1 MSRLCY
7 NIIGGSVKDTF
18 KNLRRVYKKYGR
30 EYKGALIKNFIF
42 SLFGIFTNICIP
54 LFSAKFIISF
64 TDSKF
69 EQAIYMALIILVICA
84 IETVKILLIR
94 KNNQIVRRGIVRN
107 IQMSLGREILKLDQ
121 TTLDSNSSGTFI
133 QRLTNDTEK
142 MSRIFTNGMVIIIR
156 FLSIIGSFIAILVID
171 WHMFVYY
178 SVVSLLLS
186 VLNYVKNEKV
196 GEKDREY
203 RKESDVVA
211 GLTGELVRGA
221 RDIKM
226 LYAKESFMKNLDE
239 KIAIQNDKHF
249 EMRNIDMNYNLV
261 IGYIKIFLE
270 FVAILLL
277 ILLVNNNV
285 LTVAVAIVLY
295 NYRTTVL
302 TNFMDIVSELL
313 DECKNFNISSER
325 VFAIVNNKA
334 FKKEKFGDKSLN
346 GIEGNFEFR
355 NVSFG
360 YNENMVL
367 KNLSFKISSGSTV
380 GIVGKSGSGKTTI
393 FNLLCKLYDVNS
405 GEIRIDNVN
414 IEELDE
420 EAIRG
425 NITIISQNPYI
436 FNMSIKDNLKLVKS
450 DITDEEIVEVCK
462 TACLDDYIESLPK
475 KYDTIVGEGGIN
487 LSGGQRQRLAIARAL
502 VQNTKIILFDEATS
516 ALDNVTQLKIQ
527 TAIDNLKGNYTLI
540 IIAHRLS
547 TIINC
552 DKIFI
557 LEDGKISA
565 IGTHKELLKENK
577 YYKSLCETEL
587 VQK

>member
-1 MSRLCY
+1 M
-7 NIIGGSVKDTF
+7 KETF
-18 KNLRRVYKKYGR
+18 KNLKKVFRKYGR
-30 EYKGALIKNFIF
+30 EYKGTLIRNSIF

-54 LFSAKFIISF
+54 IFSAKFIINF

-69 EQAIYMALIILVICA
+69 EQAIYMALIILVIYA
-84 IETVKILLIR
+84 IEIIKIMLIR
-94 KNNQIVRRGIVRN
+94 RNNQILRRGIVKN
-107 IQMSLGREILKLDQ
+107 IQMSLGREILRLEQ

-133 QRLTNDTEK
+133 QRLTGDTEK
-142 MSRIFTNGMVIIIR
+142 MSRIFTNGMVIIVK
-156 FLSIIGSFIAILVID
+156 FLSALGSFIAILIID
-171 WHMFVYY
+171 WHMFIFYVCAA
-178 SVVSLLLS
+178 LILS
-186 VLNYVKNEKV
+186 VLNYIKNEKV

-203 RKESDVVA
+203 RKESDKVA

-239 KIAIQNDKHF
+239 KIVIQNEKHF
-249 EMRNIDMNYNLV
+249 EMRNVDMTYNLF

-270 FVAILLL
+270 FIAVLLL
-277 ILLVNNNV
+277 ILLINNNT
-285 LTVAVAIVLY
+285 LSIAVAIALY
-295 NYRTTVL
+295 NYRNTVL
-302 TNFMDIVSELL
+302 TNFRDIVSELL
-313 DECKNFNISSER
+313 DECKNFNISAER
-325 VFAIVNNKA
+325 VFAIVNNKE
-334 FKKEKFGDKSLN
+334 FKKEVFGDKTLGSIK
-346 GIEGNFEFR
+346 GDFEFK

-360 YNENMVL
+360 YNENLIL
-367 KNLSFKISSGSTV
+367 KNLSFKIKNGSTT

-393 FNLLCKLYDVNS
+393 FNLLCKLYNIND
-405 GEIRIDNVN
+405 GEILIDGIN
-414 IEELDE
+414 IEELNE

-436 FNMSIKDNLKLVKS
+436 FNMSIKDNLRLVKS
-450 DITDEEIVEVCK
+450 NVSDEEIVEACK
-462 TACLDDYIESLPK
+462 TACLDDFIEILPN
-475 KYDTIVGEGGIN
+475 KYDTIVGEAGIN

-502 VQNTKIILFDEATS
+502 VQTTKIILFDEATS
-516 ALDNVTQLKIQ
+516 ALDNATQQKIQ

-565 IGTHKELLKENK
+565 IGSHKELLKDNK
-577 YYKSLCETEL
+577 YYRTLCEIEL
-587 VQK
+587 IKN

>member
-1 MSRLCY
+1 M
-7 NIIGGSVKDTF
+7 KETF
-18 KNLRRVYKKYGR
+18 KNLKKVFKKYGR
-30 EYKGALIKNFIF
+30 EYKGTLIKNSIF

-54 LFSAKFIISF
+54 IFSAKFIISF

-69 EQAIYMALIILVICA
+69 EQAIYMSLIILVIYA
-84 IETVKILLIR
+84 VEIIKIMLIR
-94 KNNQIVRRGIVRN
+94 RNNQILRRGIVKN
-107 IQMSLGREILKLDQ
+107 IQMSLGREILRLEQ

-133 QRLTNDTEK
+133 QRLTGDTEK
-142 MSRIFTNGMVIIIR
+142 MSRIFTNGMVIIVK
-156 FLSIIGSFIAILVID
+156 FLSTLGSFIAILIID
-171 WHMFVYY
+171 WHMFVFYAC
-178 SVVSLLLS
+178 VSLILS
-186 VLNYVKNEKV
+186 VLNYIKNEKV
-196 GEKDREY
+196 GEKDIEY
-203 RKESDVVA
+203 RKESDKVA

-239 KIAIQNDKHF
+239 KIVIQNEKHF
-249 EMRNIDMNYNLV
+249 EMRNVDMTYNLF

-270 FVAILLL
+270 FIAVLLL
-277 ILLVNNNV
+277 ILLINNNT
-285 LTVAVAIVLY
+285 LSIAVAIVLY
-295 NYRTTVL
+295 NYRNTVL

-325 VFAIVNNKA
+325 VFAIANNKE
-334 FKKEKFGDKSLN
+334 FKKEVFGDKTLDSIK
-346 GIEGNFEFR
+346 GDFEFK

-360 YNENMVL
+360 YNENLIL
-367 KNLSFKISSGSTV
+367 KNLSFKIKTGSTT

-393 FNLLCKLYDVNS
+393 FNLLCKLYNIND
-405 GEIRIDNVN
+405 GEILIDGIN
-414 IEELDE
+414 IEELNE

-425 NITIISQNPYI
+425 NITTISQNPYI
-436 FNMSIKDNLKLVKS
+436 FNMSIKDNLRLVKS
-450 DITDEEIVEVCK
+450 NVSDEEIVEACK
-462 TACLDDYIESLPK
+462 TACLDDFIESLPN
-475 KYDTIVGEGGIN
+475 KYDTIVGEAGIN

-502 VQNTKIILFDEATS
+502 IQNTKIILFDEATS
-516 ALDNVTQLKIQ
+516 ALDNATQLKIQ

-565 IGTHKELLKENK
+565 TGSHKELLRDNK
-577 YYKSLCETEL
+577 YYKTLCEMEL
-587 VQK
+587 IKK

>member
-1 MSRLCY
+1 MSKLCY

-450 DITDEEIVEVCK
+450 DITDEEIVEACK

>member
-1 MSRLCY
+1 M
-7 NIIGGSVKDTF
+7 KETF
-18 KNLRRVYKKYGR
+18 KNLKKVFRKYGR
-30 EYKGALIKNFIF
+30 EYKGTLIRNSIF

-54 LFSAKFIISF
+54 IFSAKFIINF

-69 EQAIYMALIILVICA
+69 EQAIYMALIILVIYA
-84 IETVKILLIR
+84 IEIIKIMLIR
-94 KNNQIVRRGIVRN
+94 RNNQILRRGIVKN
-107 IQMSLGREILKLDQ
+107 IQMSLGREILRLEQ

-133 QRLTNDTEK
+133 QRLTGDTEK
-142 MSRIFTNGMVIIIR
+142 MSRIFTNGMVIIVK
-156 FLSIIGSFIAILVID
+156 FLSALGSFIAILIID
-171 WHMFVYY
+171 WHMFIFYVCAA
-178 SVVSLLLS
+178 LILS
-186 VLNYVKNEKV
+186 VLNYIKNEKV

-203 RKESDVVA
+203 RKESDKVA

-239 KIAIQNDKHF
+239 KIVIQNEKHF
-249 EMRNIDMNYNLV
+249 EMRNVDMTYNLF

-270 FVAILLL
+270 FIAVLLL
-277 ILLVNNNV
+277 ILLINNNT
-285 LTVAVAIVLY
+285 LSIAVAIALY
-295 NYRTTVL
+295 NYRNTVL

-325 VFAIVNNKA
+325 VFAIVNNKE
-334 FKKEKFGDKSLN
+334 FKKEVFGDKTLDSIK
-346 GIEGNFEFR
+346 GDFEFK

-360 YNENMVL
+360 YNENLIL
-367 KNLSFKISSGSTV
+367 KNLSFKIKTGSTT

-393 FNLLCKLYDVNS
+393 FNLLCKLYNIND
-405 GEIRIDNVN
+405 GEILIDGIN
-414 IEELDE
+414 IEELNE

-436 FNMSIKDNLKLVKS
+436 FNMSIKDNLRLVKS
-450 DITDEEIVEVCK
+450 NVSDEEIVEACK
-462 TACLDDYIESLPK
+462 TACLDDFIESLPN
-475 KYDTIVGEGGIN
+475 KYDTIVGEAGIN

-502 VQNTKIILFDEATS
+502 IQNTKIILFDEATS
-516 ALDNVTQLKIQ
+516 ALDNATQLKIQ

-565 IGTHKELLKENK
+565 IGSHKELLKDNK
-577 YYKSLCETEL
+577 YYRTLCEIEL
-587 VQK
+587 IKN

>member
-1 MSRLCY
+1 M
-7 NIIGGSVKDTF
+7 KETF
-18 KNLRRVYKKYGR
+18 KNLKKVFRKYGR
-30 EYKGALIKNFIF
+30 EYKGTLIRNSIF

-54 LFSAKFIISF
+54 IFSAKFIINF

-69 EQAIYMALIILVICA
+69 EQAIYMALIILVIYA
-84 IETVKILLIR
+84 IEIIKIMLIR
-94 KNNQIVRRGIVRN
+94 RNNQILRRGIVKN
-107 IQMSLGREILKLDQ
+107 IQMFLGREILRLEQ

-133 QRLTNDTEK
+133 QRLTGDTEK
-142 MSRIFTNGMVIIIR
+142 MSRIFTNGMVIIVK
-156 FLSIIGSFIAILVID
+156 FLSALGSFIAILIID
-171 WHMFVYY
+171 WHMFIFYVCAA
-178 SVVSLLLS
+178 LILS
-186 VLNYVKNEKV
+186 VLNYIKNEKV

-203 RKESDVVA
+203 RKESDKVA

-239 KIAIQNDKHF
+239 KIVIQNEKHF
-249 EMRNIDMNYNLV
+249 EMRNVDMTYNLF

-270 FVAILLL
+270 FIAVLLL
-277 ILLVNNNV
+277 ILLINNNT
-285 LTVAVAIVLY
+285 LSIAVAIALY
-295 NYRTTVL
+295 NYRNTVL

-313 DECKNFNISSER
+313 DECKNFNISAER
-325 VFAIVNNKA
+325 VFAIVNNKE
-334 FKKEKFGDKSLN
+334 FKKEVFGDKTLGSIK
-346 GIEGNFEFR
+346 GDFEFK

-360 YNENMVL
+360 YNENLIL
-367 KNLSFKISSGSTV
+367 KNLSFKIKNGSTT

-393 FNLLCKLYDVNS
+393 FNLLCKLYNIND
-405 GEIRIDNVN
+405 GEILIDGIN
-414 IEELDE
+414 IEELNE

-436 FNMSIKDNLKLVKS
+436 FNMSIKDNLRLVKS
-450 DITDEEIVEVCK
+450 NVSDEEIVEACK
-462 TACLDDYIESLPK
+462 TACLDDFIEILPN
-475 KYDTIVGEGGIN
+475 KYDTIVGEAGIN

-516 ALDNVTQLKIQ
+516 ALDNATQQKIQ

-565 IGTHKELLKENK
+565 IGSHKELLKDNK
-577 YYKSLCETEL
+577 YYRTLCEIEL
-587 VQK
+587 IKN

>member
-1 MSRLCY
+1 M
-7 NIIGGSVKDTF
+7 KDTF
-18 KNLRRVYKKYGR
+18 KNLRRVYKKYGK
-30 EYKGALIKNFIF
+30 EYRGALIKNSIF

-334 FKKEKFGDKSLN
+334 FKKEKFGDKSLD

-367 KNLSFKISSGSTV
+367 KNLSFKISSGNTV

-450 DITDEEIVEVCK
+450 DITDEEIVEACK

-577 YYKSLCETEL
+577 YYKSLRETEL